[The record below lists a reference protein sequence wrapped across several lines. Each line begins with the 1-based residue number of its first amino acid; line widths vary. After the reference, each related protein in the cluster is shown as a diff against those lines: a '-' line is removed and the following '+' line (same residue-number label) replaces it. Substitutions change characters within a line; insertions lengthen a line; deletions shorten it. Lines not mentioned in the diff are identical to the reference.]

1 MSQRAPKIND
11 RVIWLPQPESQ
22 GRVIE
27 IRTRP
32 HTSHP
37 EVRPEGITEVQIEWD
52 DGFDDSNSPWWTWGD
67 FHIAG
72 TPR

>member
-11 RVIWLPQPESQ
+11 RVIWKPQPESQ
-22 GRVIE
+22 GRVIAIHSRHE
-27 IRTRP
+27 NGK
-32 HTSHP
+32 
-37 EVRPEGITEVQIEWD
+37 ELFEVQVEWD